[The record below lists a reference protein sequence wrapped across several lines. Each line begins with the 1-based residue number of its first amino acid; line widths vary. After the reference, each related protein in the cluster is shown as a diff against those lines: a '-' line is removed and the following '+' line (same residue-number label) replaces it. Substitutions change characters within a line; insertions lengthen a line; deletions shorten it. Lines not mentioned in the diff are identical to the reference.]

1 MIDNNPTQ
9 TNKKDT
15 AREKYNELVKKF
27 VSDLEQGVEPW
38 KKSWNLKNG
47 LPQSATTNGL
57 YSGINIISLMSEN
70 QFQSNKWI
78 TAKQVEKLGGTIKE
92 KELENPKDIFFLK
105 NMEKV
110 HEELN
115 EETGE
120 IEQKKETYKILRNY
134 KVWNTEQ
141 VDGINFQHEEPKSD
155 NEKVQKIEEFLKSIN
170 PIILRGEPAYS
181 KQGDCIYMPHISD
194 FEDSE
199 NYYSAF
205 FHELSHWTNHD
216 TRIDRDKFLQKYKE
230 KAYGIEELI
239 AEMSSAFLCA
249 EKGISM
255 ETTQHSEYLDGWV
268 KNIKEN
274 PYILFSA
281 SSQASKA
288 TSYLERLSANNIKQS
303 QDKKQTKSKSKFAR
317 PKAS

>member
-1 MIDNNPTQ
+1 MENNLNQ
-9 TNKKDT
+9 KNKTNP
-15 AREKYNELVKKF
+15 ARDKYNELVEKF
-27 VSDLEQGVEPW
+27 VSDLQQGTEPW

-47 LPQSATTNGL
+47 LPQSATTGGN
-57 YSGINIISLMSEN
+57 YSGINLISLMSEN
-70 QFQSNKWI
+70 QYESNKWI
-78 TAKQVEKLGGTIKE
+78 TAKQVEKLGGTVKE
-92 KELENPKDIFFLK
+92 EELENAKDIFFLK
-105 NMEKV
+105 NMKKLI
-110 HEELN
+110 EEVN
-115 EETGE
+115 QETGE
-120 IEQKKETYKILRNY
+120 VEKKEESYKILRSY
-134 KVWNTEQ
+134 KVYNTEQ
-141 VDGINFQHEEPKSD
+141 VDGINFQHEEPKND

-181 KQGDCIYMPHISD
+181 KQGDCIYMPSIND

-199 NYYSAF
+199 NYYSTF
-205 FHELSHWTNHD
+205 FHELSHWTNHE
-216 TRIDRDKFLQKYKE
+216 TRLDRDKFLQKYKE

-249 EKGISM
+249 EKGVSM
-255 ETTQHSEYLDGWV
+255 QTTQHSEYLDAWV

-288 TSYLERLSANNIKQS
+288 TTYLEKLSSNNIQQS
-303 QDKKQTKSKSKFAR
+303 QDKKRTKSKSKFAQ